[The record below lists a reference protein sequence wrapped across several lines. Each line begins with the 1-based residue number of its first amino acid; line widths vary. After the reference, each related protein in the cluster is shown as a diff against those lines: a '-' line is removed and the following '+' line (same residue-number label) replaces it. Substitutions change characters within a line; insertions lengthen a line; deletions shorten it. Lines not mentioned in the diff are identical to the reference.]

1 MTIEELQ
8 SRVSEM
14 RNFFAPVD
22 SCGRRLHPRVKRPLT
37 VEEVNALPVG
47 ALIVVPSDIII
58 SGDGEINVI
67 GYGVDLYLNE
77 EGEPIEAWTD
87 VDETIFLV
95 AAKTDEFL
103 QLFKIHKSGHITER
117 GLLRCRRSLDR
128 GFAASRVA

>member
-1 MTIEELQ
+1 MTVKELQ
-8 SRVSEM
+8 NRVSEM

-22 SCGRRLHPRVKRPLT
+22 SCGRRLYPRVKRMLT
-37 VEEVNALPVG
+37 VQEVNALPVG

-87 VDETIFLV
+87 VDETIFVV

-103 QLFKIHKSGHITER
+103 RLFKIHKYGHIAGR
-117 GLLRCRRSLDR
+117 GSLRCRRSLDR
-128 GFAASRVA
+128 GFAASRIT